1 MRKISD
7 GTELLLKSVVK
18 GIFEKQGQDV
28 LKIDLRKIESRIADY
43 FVICHGA
50 SKTQVDSI
58 SYSVEDTARKEA
70 GEKPNHVEG
79 HENCF
84 WVLVDYG
91 DVVVHVFQEEYRRF
105 YSLESLWADAVV
117 EKVTDVKTEVVK
129 KAVVKKVVVKAK
141 VKKPGVTKTEVI
153 KKVSKK

>member
-7 GTELLLKSVVK
+7 GTDLLLKSVIK

-28 LKIDLRKIESRIADY
+28 LKIDLRKIENRIADY
-43 FVICHGA
+43 FVICHGD
-50 SKTQVDSI
+50 SKTQIDSI

-70 GEKPNHVEG
+70 GEKPIHVEG

-91 DVVVHVFQEEYRRF
+91 DVVVHIFQEEYRNF

-117 EKVTDVKTEVVK
+117 EKLKDVKTEVVK
-129 KAVVKKVVVKAK
+129 KR
-141 VKKPGVTKTEVI
+141 VTKTKETAPKATKTKVI